1 MTSTFSHAI
10 NRPGANVRKG
20 SDVGPAIKN
29 LRDGGLTYWGSRLLC
44 FHGKWRFRSD
54 IPTEPVTV
62 SQRKNWDPGSETS
75 PLLEE
80 NTSLSGL
87 AAKSGRG
94 PQTGLRG
101 RCQQTFPGG
110 LVVRI
115 RRSHRRGP
123 GSIPGQGMSFCPPK
137 AVVIAKCRTTNSSDP
152 RKCLRVKK
160 TSFEPESNQ
169 RPKDCQLATYSPPLY
184 QLSYRRHTGW

>member
-20 SDVGPAIKN
+20 SDEGPAVKT
-29 LRDGGLTYWGSRLLC
+29 LEMEAS
-44 FHGKWRFRSD
+44 HD

-87 AAKSGRG
+87 AGKSGRG
-94 PQTGLRG
+94 AQPGLRG
-101 RCQQTFPGG
+101 NRPSLPFLLPSSGG
-110 LVVRI
+110 RDCKMPHYKLKRLVEK
-115 RRSHRRGP
+115 H
-123 GSIPGQGMSFCPPK
+123 GQG
-137 AVVIAKCRTTNSSDP
+137 
-152 RKCLRVKK
+152 KK
-160 TSFEPESNQ
+160 NSFEPESNQ
-169 RPKDCQLATYSPPLY
+169 RPKDC
-184 QLSYRRHTGW
+184 

>member
-20 SDVGPAIKN
+20 SDEGPAVKT
-29 LRDGGLTYWGSRLLC
+29 LEMEAS
-44 FHGKWRFRSD
+44 H
-54 IPTEPVTV
+54 
-62 SQRKNWDPGSETS
+62 QKNWDPGSETS

-87 AAKSGRG
+87 AGKSGRG
-94 PQTGLRG
+94 AQPGLRG
-101 RCQQTFPGG
+101 RNQQTFPGG

-123 GSIPGQGMSFCPPK
+123 GSIPGQGMSFCPPA
-137 AVVIAKCRTTNSSDP
+137 AVVIAKCRTTNSSADGLVE
-152 RKCLRVKK
+152 KHGQGKK

-169 RPKDCQLATYSPPLY
+169 RPKDC
-184 QLSYRRHTGW
+184 

>member
-20 SDVGPAIKN
+20 SDEGPAVKT
-29 LRDGGLTYWGSRLLC
+29 LEMEAS
-44 FHGKWRFRSD
+44 H
-54 IPTEPVTV
+54 
-62 SQRKNWDPGSETS
+62 RKNWDPGSETS

-87 AAKSGRG
+87 AGKSGRG
-94 PQTGLRG
+94 AQAGLRG
-101 RCQQTFPGG
+101 RNQQTFPGG

-115 RRSHRRGP
+115 WRSHRRGP
-123 GSIPGQGMSFCPPK
+123 GSIPGQGMSFCPPADGLVEK
-137 AVVIAKCRTTNSSDP
+137 HGQG
-152 RKCLRVKK
+152 KK

-169 RPKDCQLATYSPPLY
+169 RPKDC
-184 QLSYRRHTGW
+184 

>member
-1 MTSTFSHAI
+1 MTTPTDHERPI
-10 NRPGANVRKG
+10 RPPNRPCDHEVPVRPP
-20 SDVGPAIKN
+20 D
-29 LRDGGLTYWGSRLLC
+29 RLCDHERLIRPTDRLC
-44 FHGKWRFRSD
+44 DHEVPVRPPDRQCDHGQP
-54 IPTEPVTV
+54 IQPVTI

-87 AAKSGRG
+87 AGKSGRG
-94 PQTGLRG
+94 AQPGLRG
-101 RCQQTFPGG
+101 RNQQTFPGG

-123 GSIPGQGMSFCPPK
+123 GSIPGQGMSFCPPA
-137 AVVIAKCRTTNSSDP
+137 AVVIACRTPADGLVE
-152 RKCLRVKK
+152 KHGQGKK

-169 RPKDCQLATYSPPLY
+169 RPKDC
-184 QLSYRRHTGW
+184 

>member
-20 SDVGPAIKN
+20 SDEGPAVKT
-29 LRDGGLTYWGSRLLC
+29 LEMEAS
-44 FHGKWRFRSD
+44 H
-54 IPTEPVTV
+54 
-62 SQRKNWDPGSETS
+62 RKNWDPGSETS

-87 AAKSGRG
+87 AGKSGRG
-94 PQTGLRG
+94 AQPGLRG
-101 RCQQTFPGG
+101 RNQQTFPGG

-123 GSIPGQGMSFCPPK
+123 GSIPGQGMSFCPPA
-137 AVVIAKCRTTNSSDP
+137 AVEIAKSG
-152 RKCLRVKK
+152 V
-160 TSFEPESNQ
+160 EP
-169 RPKDCQLATYSPPLY
+169 AT
-184 QLSYRRHTGW
+184 

>member
-10 NRPGANVRKG
+10 KRPGANVRKG
-20 SDVGPAIKN
+20 SDEGPAVKT
-29 LRDGGLTYWGSRLLC
+29 LEMEAS
-44 FHGKWRFRSD
+44 HD

-87 AAKSGRG
+87 AGKSGRG
-94 PQTGLRG
+94 PQPGLRG
-101 RCQQTFPGG
+101 RSQQTFPGG

-123 GSIPGQGMSFCPPK
+123 GSIPGQGMSFCPPA
-137 AVVIAKCRTTNSSDP
+137 AVVIAKFRTTNSSVEEHGQGNV
-152 RKCLRVKK
+152 CV
-160 TSFEPESNQ
+160 
-169 RPKDCQLATYSPPLY
+169 
-184 QLSYRRHTGW
+184 

>member
-20 SDVGPAIKN
+20 SDEGPAVKT
-29 LRDGGLTYWGSRLLC
+29 LEMEAS
-44 FHGKWRFRSD
+44 H
-54 IPTEPVTV
+54 
-62 SQRKNWDPGSETS
+62 RKNWDPGSETS

-87 AAKSGRG
+87 AGKSGRG
-94 PQTGLRG
+94 AQSGLRG
-101 RCQQTFPGG
+101 RNQQTFPGG

-123 GSIPGQGMSFCPPK
+123 GSIPGQGMSFCPPA
-137 AVVIAKCRTTNSSDP
+137 AVVIAKCHTTNSSASSRSTAKEKRTPSSRSRTSD
-152 RKCLRVKK
+152 LRIANLPPTVLRS
-160 TSFEPESNQ
+160 TS
-169 RPKDCQLATYSPPLY
+169 
-184 QLSYRRHTGW
+184 

>member
-20 SDVGPAIKN
+20 SDEGPAVKT
-29 LRDGGLTYWGSRLLC
+29 LEMEAS
-44 FHGKWRFRSD
+44 H
-54 IPTEPVTV
+54 
-62 SQRKNWDPGSETS
+62 RKNWDPGSETS

-87 AAKSGRG
+87 AGKSGRG
-94 PQTGLRG
+94 AQPGLRG
-101 RCQQTFPGG
+101 RNQQTFPGG

-123 GSIPGQGMSFCPPK
+123 GSIPGQGMSFCPPA
-137 AVVIAKCRTTNSSDP
+137 AVVIAKCPLQTQALTASSRSTAKEKRPPSSRSRTSD
-152 RKCLRVKK
+152 LRIANLPPTVLRS
-160 TSFEPESNQ
+160 TS
-169 RPKDCQLATYSPPLY
+169 
-184 QLSYRRHTGW
+184 